1 MARSWERMVEKNKKE
16 LNMKRKK
23 QGQSSISTTG
33 SVASGDR
40 FKGRKI
46 IFPFVLI
53 MLAVLYGL
61 LTWASSTLPEQ
72 EQQTTSPIMNWFV
85 VVAYIALGVILY
97 LKRPYLLVNK
107 DNLQTPKLNRVRSVP
122 ASDITKIKVAKGS
135 VVIEQKGKGGN
146 WVFTRLLNRYD
157 VSAMG
162 ERLEQ
167 FAKVNNIPFEK

>member
-1 MARSWERMVEKNKKE
+1 MARSWERMVEKNKKQ
-16 LNMKRKK
+16 LNQKRKK
-23 QGQSSISTTG
+23 QGQSGISTTG
-33 SVASGDR
+33 SIASGDR

-53 MLAVLYGL
+53 MLAILYGL
-61 LTWASSTLPEQ
+61 LTWASSTLPDTEKQ
-72 EQQTTSPIMNWFV
+72 TSPIMNWFV
-85 VVAYIALGVILY
+85 VIAYIVLGVILY

-122 ASDITKIKVAKGS
+122 SSDITKIKVAKGS

-157 VSAMG
+157 IKAMG